1 MLFFFIFLH
10 ILSRKNFFK
19 KSRKFI
25 LLFLIYIVEYTRKQ
39 QERVRKHK
47 SKVCLPNITHHF
59 PPYHKVTSRSVML
72 WGVIFYIFFKADLKK
87 KETDSEVFTLPSV
100 FNI

>member
-39 QERVRKHK
+39 QERVWKRK

-72 WGVIFYIFFKADLKK
+72 WGVIFYIFF
-87 KETDSEVFTLPSV
+87 ESRSEEKRNGQRSFYFAVRF
-100 FNI
+100 